1 MSHINTFLRL
11 HEAVLDLHTWKLILK
26 HSISAVQLLL
36 HLDVLRHGL
45 PNSSSPEEVCRKF
58 YAKFEVALLIDSA
71 PHGWFRK
78 VLECL

>member
-1 MSHINTFLRL
+1 MEFWGY
-11 HEAVLDLHTWKLILK
+11 VQMGC
-26 HSISAVQLLL
+26 SIRPGAVQLLL

-78 VLECL
+78 ALECL